1 MRVLKLHL
9 LELCIRDAKWVG
21 KHPNSLK
28 PKRVPIGEVSQTFDY
43 GLKDITKLDDLNQV
57 VDWETV
63 LFIKQ
68 LINHLALLVKY
79 Q

>member
-1 MRVLKLHL
+1 MRCGSIPNEIKRTENPFQNNEWFEREQRNILDVNRWNRQL
-9 LELCIRDAKWVG
+9 LGL
-21 KHPNSLK
+21 
-28 PKRVPIGEVSQTFDY
+28 TFDY
-43 GLKDITKLDDLNQV
+43 GLKDIINWK
-57 VDWETV
+57 TV